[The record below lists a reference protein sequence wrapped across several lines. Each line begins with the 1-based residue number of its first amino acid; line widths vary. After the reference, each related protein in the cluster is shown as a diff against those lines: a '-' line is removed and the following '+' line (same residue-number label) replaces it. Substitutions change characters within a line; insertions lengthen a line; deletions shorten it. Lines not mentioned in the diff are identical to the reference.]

1 MLGGGLE
8 QARAET
14 GRGVGLDKAR
24 RDHVHL
30 DPVRAKLLC
39 QHARRAVKGGF
50 CRALRKKA
58 LAGGAGQGAAYED
71 YLPGL
76 PLHHVLQCGLHRE
89 ENGLHLAGYL
99 LFSLFPRVLDKGL
112 HGKFDGR
119 VADEHVHPSVMPY
132 GLLYERLGL
141 CSVRNVGLE
150 YEALSP
156 KRPYLGEYL
165 PGLVARA
172 QAQLSVELVLAG
184 HVERMEPCLQ
194 VRQVLGYERGSN
206 TATCSEPY
214 GAGALGEG
222 VVDVDRSP
230 VLEDRELCAETEVIH
245 VVVMHRRPIPCRVN
259 GLDVLVRPRGSAA
272 AVGPARL
279 L

>member
-1 MLGGGLE
+1 MPGGVLE

-58 LAGGAGQGAAYED
+58 LAGGAGKGAAYED

-119 VADEHVHPSVMPY
+119 VADEHVHPSVMLY

-141 CSVRNVGLE
+141 CSVRHVGLE
-150 YEALSP
+150 YEALSA

-165 PGLVARA
+165 LGLVPAP
-172 QAQLSVELVLAG
+172 VVVDG
-184 HVERMEPCLQ
+184 HVRAEGREALCYS
-194 VRQVLGYERGSN
+194 R
-206 TATCSEPY
+206 PY
-214 GAGALGEG
+214 
-222 VVDVDRSP
+222 
-230 VLEDRELCAETEVIH
+230 
-245 VVVMHRRPIPCRVN
+245 
-259 GLDVLVRPRGSAA
+259 AA
-272 AVGPARL
+272 ACPCDDYALVEEFHSHRAPP
-279 L
+279 